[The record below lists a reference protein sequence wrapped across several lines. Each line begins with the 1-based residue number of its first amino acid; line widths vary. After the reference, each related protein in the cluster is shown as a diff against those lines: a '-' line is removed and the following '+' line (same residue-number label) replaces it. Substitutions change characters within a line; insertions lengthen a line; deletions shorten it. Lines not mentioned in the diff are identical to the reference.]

1 MAGPANELLGGLV
14 GSPVSELE
22 GALVDRPAG
31 RLLGWPAS
39 GLERLRVK
47 SGLK

>member
-14 GSPVSELE
+14 GSPVGEHE
-22 GALVDRPAG
+22 GAPVDRLAG
-31 RLLGWPAS
+31 GLLGWPAS

-47 SGLK
+47 LGLK